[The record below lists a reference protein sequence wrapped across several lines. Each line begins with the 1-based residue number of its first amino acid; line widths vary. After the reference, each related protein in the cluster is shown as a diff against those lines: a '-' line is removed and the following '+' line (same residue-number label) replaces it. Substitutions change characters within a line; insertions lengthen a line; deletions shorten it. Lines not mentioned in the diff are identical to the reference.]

1 MRSLLGNE
9 LIKGDRRI
17 IVKILILIT
26 MWLCVLGIVLDQAG
40 AKTLVDCQAGQVQA
54 TTRTNLGLEYKIDG
68 LIFLTGPD
76 ITYNDQRSMAW
87 DHVVQGLRAHR
98 NPDFCKEQ
106 LKELFEVINKK
117 EDVMEATVKRILKSG
132 EEWKRVLKDAQEI
145 QQKLMEESRVRS
157 ISPTEEGDRMF
168 FTRKPEAPSADDPIA
183 QSLDD
188 LKKRLDELNRI
199 DRR

>member
-1 MRSLLGNE
+1 MSE
-9 LIKGDRRI
+9 D
-17 IVKILILIT
+17 
-26 MWLCVLGIVLDQAG
+26 
-40 AKTLVDCQAGQVQA
+40 
-54 TTRTNLGLEYKIDG
+54 
-68 LIFLTGPD
+68 
-76 ITYNDQRSMAW
+76 
-87 DHVVQGLRAHR
+87 
-98 NPDFCKEQ
+98 
-106 LKELFEVINKK
+106 KK